1 MKDMNATKTQLI
13 VTTGTNLFQY
23 RMPRNLKV
31 SHVPKS
37 HTLSRKTMLTIRNL
51 SWPKSKEK
59 ILTALLTAKTMKV
72 NAKYCKPSL

>member
-1 MKDMNATKTQLI
+1 MENEFRINKINEKAEVEFHNKGNLINAIKTQLI
-13 VTTGTNLFQY
+13 VTTGTNLFQH

-51 SWPKSKEK
+51 S
-59 ILTALLTAKTMKV
+59 
-72 NAKYCKPSL
+72 